1 MKDLQAKFD
10 ARKKESLLD
19 RISNAR
25 LLITL
30 YKLDCDPTRVGNTHA
45 TMDVGRFMVKLHE
58 QSLKN
63 LERELE
69 NLNKGSN

>member
-1 MKDLQAKFD
+1 MK
-10 ARKKESLLD
+10 ELLNQ
-19 RISNAR
+19 ISNTK